1 MRIAE
6 WHRQCEQLGA
16 WLLALDADNHVRERG
31 PVPRLN
37 DVSREN
43 LQARAILGSAG
54 EMLHQAATGSTAD
67 AGTLESLTSVV
78 EQFSAVARGLRTE
91 VDESVRSSIDLADPV
106 GDVDET
112 RRGGS
117 ALEPA
122 VGRAITGACARLT
135 ALLET
140 VPGLDHRLAETSVEL
155 FLNAYGPND
164 GPSSGN

>member
-1 MRIAE
+1 MASSMRTT
-6 WHRQCEQLGA
+6 RRA
-16 WLLALDADNHVRERG
+16 WLLALEADNHVRERG
-31 PVPRLN
+31 PVPPLN

-43 LQARAILGSAG
+43 LQARAILRSGG
-54 EMLHQAATGSTAD
+54 KMLDQASTESTAD
-67 AGTLESLTSVV
+67 AGTLEALTSVV
-78 EQFSAVARGLRTE
+78 TEFSAVAKGLRAE

-106 GDVDET
+106 ADVDES

-140 VPGLDHRLAETSVEL
+140 VLGLDHQLAETSVEQ

-164 GPSSGN
+164 GASSGT